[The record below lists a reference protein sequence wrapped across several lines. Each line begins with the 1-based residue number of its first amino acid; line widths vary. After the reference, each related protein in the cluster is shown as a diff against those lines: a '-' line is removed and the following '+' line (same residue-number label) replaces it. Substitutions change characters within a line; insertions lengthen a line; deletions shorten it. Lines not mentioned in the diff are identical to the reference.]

1 MADSNGDSDKKRP
14 HLMKKIGTH
23 SGTFHCDEALACALL
38 TTLSEY
44 KDAGK
49 VDVAEGQNWG

>member
-1 MADSNGDSDKKRP
+1 MADSNGDGDKKRP

-38 TTLSEY
+38 TTLAEY

-49 VDVAEGQNWG
+49 LHVARGQR